1 MALFLVND
9 DAADTAQDLVEL
21 GAHTVV
27 VADAVMRDVYARA
40 RRLARADVPVAIQG
54 ETGTG
59 KELVAL
65 ALHVFSARAGGPFV
79 AINCA
84 AIPESLAEAELFGH
98 ARGAFTGAIAPRAG
112 QLEEASGGTLFLDEV
127 ADLSLAMQAR
137 LLRALECGEVRRLG
151 ESAAR
156 RIDVRVVC
164 ASHRRLRDEVAAGR
178 FREDLY
184 YRLGVAQLEL
194 PPLRERPRDLAALSA
209 RFVEGACARM
219 GRRPLRLSAATT
231 RALEV
236 RRWSGNVRELRHV
249 LECAVALTDDDA
261 RELAPWHLPAELTQ
275 AGATDATAARTAG
288 TATAAPGGSFR
299 PITEELE
306 ELERRRMIEALRASD
321 GVHVHAARL
330 IAMPGRTFATKLRRY
345 AIGDGEWK
353 TT

>member
-1 MALFLVND
+1 MALFLVSG
-9 DAADTAQDLVEL
+9 DAADTPQAHELVEL

-27 VADAVMRDVYARA
+27 VADPVMREVYARA
-40 RRLARADVPVAIQG
+40 RRLARADVPVAIHG

-65 ALHVFSARAGGPFV
+65 ALHVFSARASGPFV

-98 ARGAFTGAIAPRAG
+98 GRGAFTGAIAPRAG

-151 ESAAR
+151 ESTAR
-156 RIDVRVVC
+156 TIDVRVVC
-164 ASHRRLRDEVAAGR
+164 ASHERLRDAVAAGR

-184 YRLGVAQLEL
+184 YRIGVAQLEL
-194 PPLRERPRDLAALSA
+194 PPLRERPRDLAALTA
-209 RFVEGACARM
+209 RFVDAACARL
-219 GRRPLRLSAATT
+219 GRRPLRLSAAAT
-231 RALEV
+231 RALEG

-249 LECAVALTDDDA
+249 LECAVALADDDA
-261 RELAPWHLPAELTQ
+261 RELAPWDLPGGLARE
-275 AGATDATAARTAG
+275 GAAPAKTAAAG
-288 TATAAPGGSFR
+288 TGGFR

-306 ELERRRMIEALRASD
+306 ALERRRMVEALRACD
-321 GVHVHAARL
+321 GVHVHAARR

-353 TT
+353 AS